1 MTATIGQSAARGG
14 GPAQRSGTRRSDP
27 WKAAFVVLLI
37 VAVLTVV
44 VWVLLGSR
52 LLVVRQV
59 EVTGTSRLEPD
70 GVAAAV
76 DVATGTPL
84 ARVDTDAAGGRA
96 EELRLVESAEVG
108 RSWPAT
114 LRVEVV
120 ERTPVMAMRA
130 GDGFRLIDGD
140 GVRIAD
146 TDQRPDNYPLISV
159 PGEPEGSSAVA
170 AAATV
175 LGRIPAAVG
184 GRIDSVEAG
193 DGDGDGLELTLDSG
207 STVAWGTPERSERKS
222 TVLTV
227 LLSEHPPAGDRHYDV
242 SAPGMAVVE

>member
-1 MTATIGQSAARGG
+1 MSATVGQTAARGG
-14 GPAQRSGTRRSDP
+14 GPAQRSKGRRADP
-27 WKAAFVVLLI
+27 WKIAFVVLLI

-59 EVTGTSRLEPD
+59 EVTGTSRLEP
-70 GVAAAV
+70 GRVAAAV

-84 ARVDTDAAGGRA
+84 VRVDTDAARSRA
-96 EELRLVESAEVG
+96 EELRMVKSAEVG

-120 ERTPVMAMRA
+120 ERTPILAVRA

-146 TDQRPDNYPLISV
+146 TGKRPDNYPLISV
-159 PGEPEGSSAVA
+159 SGEPAGSPAVA

-175 LGRIPAAVG
+175 LKRVPAAVG
-184 GRIDSVEAG
+184 GRIDTVESG
-193 DGDGDGLELTLDSG
+193 DGDGIELTLDSG
-207 STVAWGTPERSERKS
+207 ATVSWGTPESSERKS
-222 TVLTV
+222 TSLTV
-227 LLSEHPPAGDRHYDV
+227 LLNEHPPGPDRHYDV
-242 SAPGMAVVE
+242 SAPDMAVVE